1 MPFTDRG
8 TQIMETRKYCG
19 TLTPLMKKYNKFS
32 EMTESEM
39 MFLCGLIKETQS
51 KKIVE
56 IGVASGTSSLLML
69 DTIKNTEN
77 AHLYSIDYSTE
88 YYRDVSK
95 KSGFVVDDFPDLK
108 QKWTLYTGAM
118 SCRFLE
124 NIGKEIDLCFIDT
137 MHCSP
142 GEFLDYLQVLPFMK
156 KDGIIVLHDIAFHTY
171 ENELWNTCCILFSAI
186 HGQKILPEYTEH
198 KYVPNIGAV
207 KLSPD
212 AMEEAFDIFN
222 ALTLAWAYPLKDKDF
237 YELKK
242 HYEKYYPRVLTNIF
256 EKAYILNSR
265 LIDKDKQ
272 VQSLYAYSKKL
283 YLTLKYLKLH
293 YFRWN
298 AV

>member
-1 MPFTDRG
+1 MTPSEQEFLTDIVR
-8 TQIMETRKYCG
+8 QYK
-19 TLTPLMKKYNKFS
+19 PKKLL
-32 EMTESEM
+32 E
-39 MFLCGLIKETQS
+39 LGI
-51 KKIVE
+51 
-56 IGVASGTSSLLML
+56 ASGSSSVLLL
-69 DTIKNTEN
+69 N
-77 AHLYSIDYSTE
+77 AIQDIPNSHLTSIDYSTP
-88 YYRDVSK
+88 YYRDK
-95 KSGFVVDDFPDLK
+95 TKNSGFVVDEYPDLK

-124 NIGKEIDLCFIDT
+124 KIGNEIDLCFIDT

-198 KYVPNIGAV
+198 KYVPNIGAI
-207 KLSPD
+207 KLSPS

-222 ALTLAWAYPLKDKDF
+222 ALTLAWAYPLKDKEF

-265 LIDKDKQ
+265 LLAKDKQ